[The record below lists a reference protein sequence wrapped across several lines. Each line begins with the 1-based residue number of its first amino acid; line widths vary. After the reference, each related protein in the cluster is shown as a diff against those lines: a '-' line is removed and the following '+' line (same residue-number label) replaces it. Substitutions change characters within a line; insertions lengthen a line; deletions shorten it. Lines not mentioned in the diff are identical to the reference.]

1 MTSTGPAP
9 IRGSAVPAK
18 LAAFPLRTFR
28 AADALVAFA
37 HPYPQLSRLQRR
49 GSLHRVA
56 HGYYIVVPQEHL
68 GTGWMPAL
76 EAAAAGI
83 AQARFGPQRVLLMGV
98 SAARAHGAVLGV
110 LSTALVAAPAQHD
123 PIMLLDRAATV
134 RFVRRDTVHL
144 DVESISTE
152 LGRVLVT
159 SIEQTVLDLARK
171 PSPGVAEGQ
180 IREAVRAMLAR
191 CDGRVLDELATRQ
204 HLVSAL
210 ERAHA
215 WAR

>member
-9 IRGSAVPAK
+9 IRGSGVPAK

-28 AADALVAFA
+28 AADAMVAFA

-56 HGYYIVVPQEHL
+56 PGYYIVVPQEHV
-68 GTGWMPAL
+68 GTGWMPTL

-83 AQARFGPQRVLLMGV
+83 AQARFGPQRALLMGV
-98 SAARAHGAVLGV
+98 SAARAHGAIPGA
-110 LSTALVAAPAQHD
+110 LSSALVAAPAQHD
-123 PIMLLDRAATV
+123 PIMLLERAATV
-134 RFVRRDTVHL
+134 RFVRRDHL

-171 PSPGVAEGQ
+171 PSLGVAEGQ
-180 IREAVRAMLAR
+180 IPEAVTAMLAR
-191 CDGRVLDELATRQ
+191 CDGRVLDELATRR

-210 ERAHA
+210 QRAQA

>member
-1 MTSTGPAP
+1 
-9 IRGSAVPAK
+9 
-18 LAAFPLRTFR
+18 
-28 AADALVAFA
+28 
-37 HPYPQLSRLQRR
+37 
-49 GSLHRVA
+49 
-56 HGYYIVVPQEHL
+56 
-68 GTGWMPAL
+68 MPTL

-83 AQARFGPQRVLLMGV
+83 AQARFGPQRALLMGV
-98 SAARAHGAVLGV
+98 SAARAHGAIPGA

-134 RFVRRDTVHL
+134 RFVRRDTDHL

-171 PSPGVAEGQ
+171 PSLGVAEDQ
-180 IREAVRAMLAR
+180 IPEAVRAMLAR